1 MKLSFNTRRASF
13 RHALLASL
21 SVAVLAAVAGRVD
34 AASQEAKVKTAYL
47 YTFLSSVTWPD
58 NSFASDD
65 APYVV
70 VIVGE
75 DKLEGLIDKVAKAK
89 KVNKRSIELK
99 RVGSVAEAGDCHLL
113 YVVGELD
120 EAGRKAVLDKTSGTP
135 ALVVGETANFASEG
149 AAVNFYIDADGK
161 MGFQVNQGTAE
172 SHGLKL
178 GDKIL
183 KVGDAVN

>member
-1 MKLSFNTRRASF
+1 MRQFPSPRQVWLP
-13 RHALLASL
+13 LLA
-21 SVAVLAAVAGRVD
+21 VGVLAGMTGRVD

-58 NSFASDD
+58 SSFASDD

-75 DKLEGLIDKVAKAK
+75 DKLEGLIDKVAAKK

-120 EAGRKAVLDKTSGTP
+120 EGGRKAVLDKTNGTP
-135 ALVVGETANFASEG
+135 TLVVGETANFASEG
-149 AAVNFYIDADGK
+149 ATVNFYIDADGK

-178 GDKIL
+178 GDKIM

>member
-1 MKLSFNTRRASF
+1 MKLFFNTRQVWLL
-13 RHALLASL
+13 LLA
-21 SVAVLAAVAGRVD
+21 VAVLAGLTDRVE

-47 YTFLSSVTWPD
+47 YTFLSSATWPD
-58 NSFASDD
+58 STFASDD

-75 DKLEGLIDKVAKAK
+75 DKLEGLIDKVAAKK

-99 RVGSVAEAGDCHLL
+99 RVGSVADAGDCHLL

-120 EAGRKAVLDKTSGTP
+120 EASRKAVLDKTDGTP
-135 ALVVGETANFASEG
+135 TLVVGETANFASEG
-149 AAVNFYIDADGK
+149 ATVNFYIDADGK
-161 MGFQVNQGTAE
+161 MGYQVNQATAGV
-172 SHGLKL
+172 HGLKL